1 MFSPRCQN
9 GVATMYKWW
18 QVNKQQLFGFWSRC
32 RHRCSECPAPVLL
45 IRQQSTFILVII
57 YKSIEQENPSDRLIW
72 IVTTHCANN
81 NLKLRVNTEPV
92 TVGAAHAAVNRKCM
106 YCTSMSFFQAQ
117 LHIQYVGVHKTKQNT
132 VPFHPWQARF
142 LCGDSNYL

>member
-1 MFSPRCQN
+1 MFSPWCQN

-18 QVNKQQLFGFWSRC
+18 QGNKQQLLGFWSRC

-45 IRQQSTFILVII
+45 IRQQSTFIFVII

-72 IVTTHCANN
+72 ITIIR
-81 NLKLRVNTEPV
+81 LNTEPV

-117 LHIQYVGVHKTKQNT
+117 LHIQYVGVHKSQTEYCT
-132 VPFHPWQARF
+132 VPSVTGSVFMRRF
-142 LCGDSNYL
+142 KLLVAQSGYKI